1 MVESLWLWFGGRRG
15 CHGSCGFGGRVGGGE
30 EVDLLRYGAAKVIEG
45 FAKVG
50 WVVIGFVGVLGAS
63 LRSMDSL
70 SNPYKSVLRDL
81 KHLLVYLLEGV
92 DALLKFNIVGWKLS
106 LWYHCQRL
114 WPLAV

>member
-1 MVESLWLWFGGRRG
+1 M
-15 CHGSCGFGGRVGGGE
+15 
-30 EVDLLRYGAAKVIEG
+30 DLLGYGAAKVIEG

-63 LRSMDSL
+63 LWSMEDL
-70 SNPYKSVLRDL
+70 SDLYKSPLRDL

-106 LWYHCQRL
+106 LWYHCQRQ
-114 WPLAV
+114 